1 MKAAAKVALAFMLKW
16 SEMLKAVRRQST
28 HEDNPSVIHACGQD
42 ADRQKGSTLDRYDA
56 RADAL
61 NRQRELEVHKGAI
74 HTAGTKK

>member
-1 MKAAAKVALAFMLKW
+1 MQAVAKVALAFMLKW

-28 HEDNPSVIHACGQD
+28 HEDNPSVIHAGERD

-56 RADAL
+56 RADVL

-74 HTAGTKK
+74 HTACTKK